1 MNQTFADTEL
11 GIRIAH
17 YKGDQGTTSTVMTGA
32 LLCGLGLIAIVGA
45 VGANGQI
52 AQIVVFLGFAAFL
65 FRIGGRILWQWWKNR
80 GVSVDV
86 FEHGLKRVRG
96 GEADIIL
103 WEDIRAVW
111 QTITAHYG
119 RGGSGNTYFYTIE
132 TKDRQRFTFGEEIL
146 GIGALGQTIQNEAH
160 TRLYPR
166 LLEKYERGDV
176 VPFGPFNLSKEG
188 VEHGKKFLTWAEIEG
203 AKVEKGYI
211 VFKQQGGW
219 LQWANVAVGEIP
231 NLPTF
236 LGLINHILGLN

>member
-1 MNQTFADTEL
+1 MIDPQL
-11 GIRIAH
+11 GEHVDH
-17 YKGDQGTTSTVMTGA
+17 YKGDQGTASTVGTGA

-45 VGANGQI
+45 IGANGQI

-65 FRIGGRILWQWWKNR
+65 FRIGGRTLFQWWRNR

-86 FEHGLKRVRG
+86 FEHGLKRVRD

-103 WEDIRAVW
+103 WGNIRAVW
-111 QTITAHYG
+111 QTIVGHYG
-119 RGGSGNTYFYTIE
+119 RGGVYAGNTYFYTVE
-132 TKDRQRFTFGEEIL
+132 TKDGQRFTFGEEIL
-146 GIGALGQTIQNEAH
+146 GIGTLGSTIQHEAH

-176 VPFGPFNLSKEG
+176 VPFGPFNLSNEG

-236 LGLINHILGLN
+236 LGLINHILGLE